1 MSKAA
6 ALAQAAIFHARN
18 DHTWDSFRSYIFA
31 EWRQENIAD
40 GPLELMRHV
49 VEALDILEHK
59 AENPAAVDHYVASD
73 AHDLLSE
80 AMEPGIPHESQWDRI
95 PQYRIFMSRFKF
107 GEKPKG
113 LQKWCHI
120 VPDCVTRESATSQVE
135 DLQRDFP
142 EYEIWYEATVS
153 CAP

>member
-6 ALAQAAIFHARN
+6 ALAQAAIFHAKN
-18 DHTWDSFRSYIFA
+18 DHTWDSFRAYIFH

-49 VEALDILEHK
+49 VLALNWLETL
-59 AENPAAVDHYVASD
+59 AESTEPHARVASD

-113 LQKWCHI
+113 TQKRCHI
-120 VPDCVTRESATSQVE
+120 VPDCVSRDYAERQVE
-135 DLQRDFP
+135 DLRRDFP
-142 EYEIWYEATVS
+142 EYEIWYEATVT